1 MSGEGVTPSLRRRL
15 LGATVALLFGSARV
29 GATTEAEAVRTS
41 PRYLLQ
47 GPRGAAVTSADFRG
61 RYQLIAFGFV
71 SCPDVC
77 PTTLVEMQQ
86 VLAALGPRAARV
98 QPIFI
103 TVDPQRDTR
112 AVLDAYT
119 RAFDDRIIGL
129 TGSEALVRRA
139 ADAFKVRYEVVRE
152 PGSAA
157 NAYTVDH
164 SAGMFLLGPDG
175 QLLARLAY
183 GTPVAQLVARIEEW
197 LRAGG

>member
-1 MSGEGVTPSLRRRL
+1 VRRRL
-15 LGATVALLFGSARV
+15 LGAAGALLIFSARV
-29 GATTEAEAVRTS
+29 AAAPEAARTT

-86 VLAALGPRAARV
+86 VLAALGARAARV

-112 AVLDAYT
+112 TVLDAYT

-129 TGSEALVRRA
+129 TGSDALVRAA
-139 ADAFKVRYEVVRE
+139 ADAFKVRFEIVRE
-152 PGSAA
+152 PGATA